1 MYQIYVRSNVYL
13 EDETPLEVIG
23 ERDEEGKFMDENIL
37 ECELHEGP
45 SDSRPKMK
53 IKLNEMTANETID
66 YLANLLETWSR
77 ISVEWNEV

>member
-1 MYQIYVRSNVYL
+1 
-13 EDETPLEVIG
+13 
-23 ERDEEGKFMDENIL
+23 MDENIL

-45 SDSRPKMK
+45 SDSRPKIK

-66 YLANLLETWSR
+66 YLANLLDTWSR